1 MGNIDS
7 RNVISAAFLRSSRT
21 RNVRLFQ
28 KSDPNM
34 MEALREQMALNFGAL
49 DVYLGVPKRKR
60 RLSTRARNRAT
71 IYVVHNHGWWDRS
84 IIDWT
89 TCDSYKVLAP
99 SRDLGW

>member
-34 MEALREQMALNFGAL
+34 VGALREQMARGF
-49 DVYLGVPKRKR
+49 
-60 RLSTRARNRAT
+60 RAFDAYRA
-71 IYVVHNHGWWDRS
+71 VQGRS
-84 IIDWT
+84 GGYQRERIVQLFMWCAIIAGGT
-89 TCDSYKVLAP
+89 VLE
-99 SRDLGW
+99 SIG